1 MIRLLK
7 IKSDQKSKE
16 DLQLI
21 RFIINKF
28 GYRPKNLE
36 LFKTALTHKSI
47 SNIEINSNSNERL
60 EFLGDA
66 ILDAVVAE
74 FLYHKFPNEDE
85 GHLTKV
91 KSKIVSRNTL
101 AKIAEQMQLRDYI
114 TFRKTK
120 AIRIATIEGNALE
133 AIIGAIYLDAGYELV
148 KKIVCRQIFR
158 LYLDINQLLENE
170 IDFKSRL
177 FIWSQKN
184 KLELEFKIIKEVN
197 KSGSWEYETEALI
210 NKRVYGKGVGE
221 SKKAAE
227 QIASRET
234 LLLMGEI

>member
-1 MIRLLK
+1 MLK

-21 RFIINKF
+21 RFIIDKF

-133 AIIGAIYLDAGYELV
+133 AIIGAIYQDAGYELV